1 MAKKLYNHYVSV
13 VVEGRLDN
21 WTGAN
26 PEKDPNSIM
35 TALQRAECYR
45 SLGKPAYAVEIK
57 ELQESD
63 YYAMINKRRE
73 HHEN

>member
-13 VVEGRLDN
+13 VVEGQLDC

-45 SLGKPAYAVEIK
+45 SLGKTAYAVEIK
-57 ELQESD
+57 ELNEGD
-63 YYAMINKRRE
+63 YYKNAITKAKG
-73 HHEN
+73 